1 MMKLALAATA
11 MLLVS
16 ACAGTGQAPM
26 MELGYKPGALA
37 VAAIGRSDWSAAE
50 ALLEARNGAPAGDPA
65 RLINLGKVYME
76 TGRPGEALTAWRLAL
91 ASEHHFMV
99 ETRDG
104 RVVSTDVLAR
114 RAISRHER
122 GVRTASQ

>member
-1 MMKLALAATA
+1 MMKSILAATA
-11 MLLVS
+11 ALLVS
-16 ACAGTGQAPM
+16 ACAGADRAPM
-26 MELGYKPGALA
+26 MEQGYKPGALA

-50 ALLEARNGAPAGDPA
+50 ALLEARNGASAGDPA

-76 TGRPGEALTAWRLAL
+76 TGRPGEALSAWRLAL

-114 RAISRHER
+114 RAISRYER